1 MNDLRQVRA
10 IAHACMRRL
19 QIRICG
25 LGQFFL
31 TWVGADP
38 GQTNLARP
46 YPTLRAVCLDWIQ
59 TFGLK
64 SVVLTWFNLISPA
77 QHYFASVTGCGIAQY
92 TLKFYQYDWNMLKS
106 ILNTLN
112 RRTGRT
118 VRATR
123 NDARAI
129 ELRTDT
135 TVERCAR
142 RRAASHAHWPP
153 RAHKMADLSQRSWR
167 RARAS
172 RQQVRR
178 RIRRVERRRDA
189 AAAELDEGG
198 QVGREARVD
207 VVEALEAVDAIVRLR
222 LR

>member
-1 MNDLRQVRA
+1 MF
-10 IAHACMRRL
+10 
-19 QIRICG
+19 G
-25 LGQFFL
+25 LDSDIWSEGSVFER
-31 TWVGADP
+31 V
-38 GQTNLARP
+38 
-46 YPTLRAVCLDWIQ
+46 Q

-77 QHYFASVTGCGIAQY
+77 QHYFVSVTGCGIAQY

-142 RRAASHAHWPP
+142 ERHRTRIGH
-153 RAHKMADLSQRSWR
+153 RVRTKWR
-167 RARAS
+167 
-172 RQQVRR
+172 
-178 RIRRVERRRDA
+178 I
-189 AAAELDEGG
+189 
-198 QVGREARVD
+198 
-207 VVEALEAVDAIVRLR
+207 
-222 LR
+222 

>member
-1 MNDLRQVRA
+1 
-10 IAHACMRRL
+10 MRGTLRL

-142 RRAASHAHWPP
+142 ERHRTRIGHRVRTNGGSEPTILAPRPRFTPTGPQAHT
-153 RAHKMADLSQRSWR
+153 SS
-167 RARAS
+167 
-172 RQQVRR
+172 
-178 RIRRVERRRDA
+178 
-189 AAAELDEGG
+189 
-198 QVGREARVD
+198 
-207 VVEALEAVDAIVRLR
+207 
-222 LR
+222 